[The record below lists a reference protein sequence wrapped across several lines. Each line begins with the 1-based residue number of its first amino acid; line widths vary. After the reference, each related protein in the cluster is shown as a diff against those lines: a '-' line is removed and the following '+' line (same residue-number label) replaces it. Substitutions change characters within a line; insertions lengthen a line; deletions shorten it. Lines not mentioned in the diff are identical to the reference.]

1 MSDLPNQD
9 QFKKGAGP
17 PRGRFINSLSAKLF
31 RYIFGAYFAVT
42 LAVTAVQLAIEYSHV
57 KRNILNDLRSL
68 AETFQPVLSESLWTF
83 NDDSLN
89 TTLFS
94 MLKLESVIGVKIFNE
109 KGELLRTVG
118 VENKDSKEIKNKSFL
133 SKDIYQFEVPLTFK
147 NPDGIAQSIGKAVL
161 ISGSGV
167 VINKL
172 KYGFILI
179 IINSVFKT
187 TALWLIFVF
196 FLKRI
201 VSQPL
206 ARLTKSVNN
215 FDLEHPAGTEE
226 HFQNISSQSDEIGIL
241 SKKFGEMWRNTVE
254 MMDKL
259 KEQSRLQAIAQLA
272 RQVAHDIR
280 SPLAALN
287 VVTSM
292 VSDLPEDKRLFI
304 RSAVHRID
312 DIANELISRSKPIT
326 EDENAEQKG
335 EITIHLLSGVIE
347 AIVSEKRLQFRTK
360 RNITLDFQIA
370 TENYGLFARIN
381 PVTIKRI
388 LSNLINNSVEAIER
402 ADGKINIG
410 LISEGDNVI
419 LSVTDNGKGIT
430 SDVLPLLMK
439 EGASFGKTEGNG
451 IGLYH
456 ASETIKSWDG
466 RVEIK
471 STLGA
476 GTVVRIIL
484 PRAPEPNWFVQQLIM
499 PEKGTIIILDDDDS
513 IHEIWKQRFNKKVFQ
528 GLEILHF
535 KDPESTLIWYSA
547 MGSKSDIVLGLFD
560 YELIGHELTGLDVI
574 DRLGFFDKSI
584 LVTSRFDE
592 DQIRQTCI
600 DKAVRMIPKSLA
612 GFVPLSAKSK
622 ELPSSHLEYV
632 LIDDCPITRGNWE
645 ITARV
650 MGKRLATF
658 GHPDHFMKTI
668 DSVPKDTKLYVDVN
682 LSDGIRGEDVSRELH
697 AKGFTN
703 IYLATGAQ
711 PDEFKNLW
719 WIKAV
724 IGKDPPFLPA
734 VKYS

>member
-9 QFKKGAGP
+9 QFKKGASP
-17 PRGRFINSLSAKLF
+17 PQGRFINSLSAKLF

-57 KRNILNDLRSL
+57 KRNILNDLKSL
-68 AETFQPVLSESLWTF
+68 AQTFQPVLSESLWTF
-83 NDDSLN
+83 NDDSLK

-109 KGELLRTVG
+109 KGELLKTVG
-118 VENKDSKEIKNKSFL
+118 VENKDSKEIQDKSFL
-133 SKDIYQFEVPLTFK
+133 SKDIYEFEAPLTFK
-147 NPDGIAQSIGKAVL
+147 DPDGNTQIIGKAVL

-179 IINSVFKT
+179 IINSLIKT

-206 ARLTKSVNN
+206 DRLTQSVTS
-215 FDLEHPAGTEE
+215 FDLEHPTITEE
-226 HFQNISSQSDEIGIL
+226 HFQKISTQNDEIGIL
-241 SKKFGEMWRNTVE
+241 SQRFGEMRRSTVE

-312 DIANELISRSKPIT
+312 DIANELISRSKPVS
-326 EDENAEQKG
+326 EEENSEQKG
-335 EITIHLLSGVIE
+335 EITVQLLSGVIE

-402 ADGKINIG
+402 DDGKINIG
-410 LISEGDNVI
+410 LISEDDNVVI
-419 LSVTDNGKGIT
+419 SVTDNGKGIAT
-430 SDVLPLLMK
+430 EVLPLLMK
-439 EGASFGKTEGNG
+439 EGASFGKTQGNG

-466 RVEIK
+466 RVEIT
-471 STLGA
+471 SDLDA
-476 GTVVRIIL
+476 GTVVKVIL
-484 PRAPEPNWFVQQLIM
+484 PRAPEPNWFVQQLM
-499 PEKGTIIILDDDDS
+499 LPEKGTLIILDDDDS
-513 IHEIWKQRFNKKVFQ
+513 IHEIWKQRFNKKAFRE
-528 GLEILHF
+528 LEIIHF
-535 KDPESTLIWYSA
+535 KDPESVLTWFAST
-547 MGSKSDIVLGLFD
+547 GSKSDIVLGLFD
-560 YELIGHELTGLDVI
+560 YELIGYELTGLDVI

-592 DQIRQTCI
+592 DQIRQICI

-612 GFVPLSAKSK
+612 GFVPLSAKSN
-622 ELPSSHLEYV
+622 ELPSPHLEFV
-632 LIDDCPITRGNWE
+632 LIDDCPITRANWE

-650 MGKRLATF
+650 MGKRIATF
-658 GHPDHFMKTI
+658 DHPEAFMKTI
-668 DSVPKDTKLYVDVN
+668 DSVPKNAKLYVDVN

-711 PDEFKNLW
+711 PDDFKNLW

-734 VKYS
+734 MNHS